1 MPTARPQKPAAM
13 NMDALR
19 ESVRAWH
26 LRDESECVRD
36 LLSTESVS
44 RDSRRAAL
52 RQGRELVT
60 KCRKNRHRAGLLD
73 SFLQEFGLSNKEGVA
88 LMCLAESLLRVPDAP
103 TMDRLIS
110 EKIASGDW
118 SAHRGQSPSLFVNA
132 SVWGLMLTGSV
143 VRPESLAE
151 DNPDTWMHSLI
162 SRAGEPV
169 IRQAMLRALQIMGGQ
184 YVLGRTIAEGQE
196 RAAGLAESCMSYD
209 MLGEGARTF
218 AAADAYFD
226 SYKQAII
233 AIGEHSGGEQNP
245 KCASGISVKLS
256 ALHPCYHAT
265 RREQIMDEMLPRLM
279 ELAML
284 AKKYNFGMSIDA
296 EESERLDLSLEVLDA
311 LSGAP
316 QLGGWDGLG
325 FVLQAYQKRALP
337 LCAWLAA
344 LARRDRRQLMVRLV
358 KGAYWD
364 AEIKRAQELGLDD
377 YPVFTRKLNT
387 DLSYQHCAAA
397 LLDAGRHIYPQFA
410 THNAHTLA
418 FVLQLTAERG
428 HADFELQRLH
438 GMGELLYAQMRK
450 SIKRPPPVRVYA
462 PIGEHRDLL
471 PYLVRRLLE
480 NGANSSFVN
489 RFLDDAM
496 PVNKLVQDSRAWIE
510 RSGLLRHPLIP
521 LPRQML
527 HGPGVPHPEPGTR
540 QTARGWD
547 LDDPLHA
554 ARLAAA
560 AADCAATARTA
571 GPIIN
576 GEEHTEGAQEVHSP
590 AHKGRA
596 TGSVAQAS
604 AAQARRAMDAAHA
617 AWPEWD
623 ARPAAERAAILE
635 RAADALEQRTMEFI
649 GLIVNEGGRTLVDAV
664 SEVREAVDFCRYYA
678 AGARRLM
685 AAPLELPGA
694 TGESNQLSLHG
705 RGVFLCISP
714 WNFPLAI
721 FTGQVVAAL
730 ATGNAVLA
738 KPAGQTPLVAAAM
751 VRLLHSCGVPA
762 AALHFLPG
770 SGRMLGEALLGD
782 ARLAGVAF
790 TGSTDTAQQINRS
803 LAARGGNSSIA
814 TLIAETGGVNAMIV
828 DSTALPEQV
837 VDDVLSSAFHSA
849 GQRCSALRILCV
861 QDDIADGLVEM
872 LCGALD
878 TLHIGDPALPA
889 SDLGPV
895 IDAPSAKML
904 RTYCNRQRRA
914 GALIAQCQLPP
925 ACRKGHYVAPCIVEL
940 ESLAHLPGEVFG
952 PVLHLVRYDAS
963 QPDALFAAINNTGF
977 GLTLGVH
984 SRLEGF
990 ARQVFAATRVGN
1002 TYINRNMIGAAV
1014 GINPF
1019 GGCGLSGTG
1028 PKAGGPHYLL
1038 RFCTE
1043 RTLTNNTTAVG
1054 GNIELFAI
1062 SSEMRSGGAAE
1073 DGKADRA
1080 DG

>member
-1 MPTARPQKPAAM
+1 MSAAPPSPPAI
-13 NMDALR
+13 DDLR
-19 ESVRAWH
+19 ERVRAWH
-26 LRDESECVRD
+26 LRDEQECIRE
-36 LLSTESVS
+36 LLATRSVS
-44 RDSRRAAL
+44 ADSRRAAL

-60 KCRKNRHRAGLLD
+60 KCRDNRHRAGLLD

-143 VRPESLAE
+143 VRPDTLAE
-151 DNPDTWMHSLI
+151 GNPGGWMRELVG
-162 SRAGEPV
+162 RAGEPV

-196 RAAGLAESCMSYD
+196 CAAALAEDCMSYD

-218 AAADAYFD
+218 AAADAYFE

-233 AIGEHSGGEQNP
+233 AIGERSGGRDP
-245 KCASGISVKLS
+245 KSASGISVKLS
-256 ALHPCYHAT
+256 ALHPCYRAT
-265 RREQIMDEMLPRLM
+265 RRAQVMDELLPRLM

-284 AKKYNFGMSIDA
+284 AKKYNFGLSIDA
-296 EESERLDLSLEVLDA
+296 EESERLDLSLDILDA

-316 QLGGWDGLG
+316 QLGAWDGLG

-397 LLDAGRHIYPQFA
+397 LLDAGAQIYPQFA

-418 FVLQLTAERG
+418 FVLQLTGARG

-438 GMGELLYAQMRK
+438 GMGELLYGQMRK
-450 SIKRPPPVRVYA
+450 SLAQPPPVRVYA

-489 RFLDDAM
+489 RFLDDKM
-496 PVNKLVQDSRAWIE
+496 PVHELVQDSRARIE
-510 RSGLLRHPLIP
+510 SSGLLRHPLIP
-521 LPRQML
+521 LPRRML
-527 HGPGVPHPEPGTR
+527 RGPGVPHPESGGR
-540 QTARGWD
+540 ETARGWD
-547 LDDPLHA
+547 LDDPRHA
-554 ARLAAA
+554 ALLSAA
-560 AADCAATARTA
+560 AADCAAAEHVA
-571 GPIIN
+571 GPIVG
-576 GEEHTEGAQEVHSP
+576 GEEAMDGAQEVHSP
-590 AHKGRA
+590 AHKERVAGMVARA
-596 TGSVAQAS
+596 DS
-604 AAQARRAMDAAHA
+604 AQARRAMDAAHA
-617 AWPEWD
+617 AWPQWD

-635 RAADALEQRTMEFI
+635 RAADALEARDLEFV
-649 GLIVNEGGRTLVDAV
+649 GLIVNEGGRTLADAV
-664 SEVREAVDFCRYYA
+664 AEVREAVDFCRYYA
-678 AGARRLM
+678 AQARRLM
-685 AAPLELPGA
+685 AAPVELPGA

-721 FTGQVVAAL
+721 FTGQLAAAL
-730 ATGNAVLA
+730 AAGNAVLA

-751 VRLLHSCGVPA
+751 VRLLHSCGVPTDV
-762 AALHFLPG
+762 LHFLPG

-790 TGSTDTAQQINRS
+790 TGSTETAQQINRS
-803 LAARGGNSSIA
+803 LAARDGGIA

-861 QDDIADGLVEM
+861 QDDMADGLAAM
-872 LCGALD
+872 LCGALE
-878 TLHIGDPALPA
+878 TLRIGDPALPQ

-895 IDAPSAKML
+895 IDAPSAELL
-904 RTYCNRQRRA
+904 RAYTDRQRRA
-914 GALIAQCQLPP
+914 GALLAQCRLPP
-925 ACRKGHYVAPCIVEL
+925 SCRSGHYVAPCIVEL
-940 ESLAHLPGEVFG
+940 ESLAQLPGEVFG
-952 PVLHLVRYDAS
+952 PVLHLVRYAAS
-963 QPDALFAAINNTGF
+963 RPDELFAAINATGF

-1002 TYINRNMIGAAV
+1002 NLHQSQHDRRGGGHQSLRRLRAVWHRPQGRGAA
-1014 GINPF
+1014 
-1019 GGCGLSGTG
+1019 LS
-1028 PKAGGPHYLL
+1028 AAILHRAHPHQQHH
-1038 RFCTE
+1038 R
-1043 RTLTNNTTAVG
+1043 RGRQHRAV
-1054 GNIELFAI
+1054 
-1062 SSEMRSGGAAE
+1062 RHQQRAAQRR
-1073 DGKADRA
+1073 GRP
-1080 DG
+1080 GR